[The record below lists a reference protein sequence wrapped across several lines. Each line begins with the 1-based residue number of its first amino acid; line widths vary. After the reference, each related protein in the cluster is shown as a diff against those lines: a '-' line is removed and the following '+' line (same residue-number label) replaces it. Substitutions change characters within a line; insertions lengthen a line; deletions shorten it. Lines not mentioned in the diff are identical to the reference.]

1 MTAIELDGAAAKSA
15 EPFCTKLLV
24 ADFESLD
31 LSAALG
37 STAYDVVIFADVLE
51 HRRDPLLALAKVAG
65 HLGKDGYVL
74 ASIPNITHAAVV
86 MEMARGRFA
95 YRRFQCAH
103 DRSDATEFDVDMTA
117 PDNRMLL
124 EFIRRQNPEFNT
136 YQFIIKAV
144 PRKAEQHVAEREDH
158 DLYSKLSALDD
169 ALQARDAKLRSA
181 ERKLRRI
188 EAIPGYGLL
197 VKVKRLTR
205 IWR

>member
-1 MTAIELDGAAAKSA
+1 M
-15 EPFCTKLLV
+15 

-51 HRRDPLLALAKVAG
+51 HLRDPLLALAKVAG

-74 ASIPNITHAAVV
+74 ASIPSITHAAVV
-86 MEMARGRFA
+86 MEMARGRFE
-95 YRRFQCAH
+95 YRRFGLLDDTH
-103 DRSDATEFDVDMTA
+103 IRFFDRRSVFRLFEEAGFSIVAVDRVARSPDATEFDVDMTA

-144 PRKAEQHVAEREDH
+144 PRKAEQHGRGARRPRPVFEAEC
-158 DLYSKLSALDD
+158 
-169 ALQARDAKLRSA
+169 AR
-181 ERKLRRI
+181 
-188 EAIPGYGLL
+188 
-197 VKVKRLTR
+197 
-205 IWR
+205 